1 MATGGFQ
8 NQIQAWTAQTMQG
21 VDRIRRASILE
32 LFTLV
37 IYATPVDTG
46 RLRGNWQT
54 TVGQPASGVK
64 TATDA
69 NGSVAIA
76 EVMANMGSL
85 TDAVWFV
92 NNLPYAERI
101 EYDGWSRYKAP
112 EGMVRRN
119 VIRWQ
124 EIVAAKAAAYRG

>member
-1 MATGGFQ
+1 MATGFQ
-8 NQIQAWTAQTMQG
+8 GQLVQFSTKTLNTIDK
-21 VDRIRRASILE
+21 VRRASILE
-32 LFTLV
+32 LFTLI
-37 IYATPVDTG
+37 IYSTPVDTG

-54 TVGQPASGVK
+54 TVGSPAA
-64 TATDA
+64 TARETVDQQ
-69 NGSVAIA
+69 GSIAIA

-112 EGMVRRN
+112 EGMVRKN
-119 VIRWQ
+119 IIQWQ
-124 EIVAAKAAAYRG
+124 RIVEAKAKAFGI